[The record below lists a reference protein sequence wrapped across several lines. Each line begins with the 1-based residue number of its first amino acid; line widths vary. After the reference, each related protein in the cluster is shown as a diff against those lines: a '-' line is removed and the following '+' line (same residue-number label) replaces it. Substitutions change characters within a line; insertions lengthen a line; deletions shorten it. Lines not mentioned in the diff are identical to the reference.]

1 MMGCLCQVAFWPGWN
16 FIPEIKAD
24 ILTPGHC
31 RKLHYPLSPSIHPTV
46 AFPFYKENALMS
58 C

>member
-1 MMGCLCQVAFWPGWN
+1 MMGCLCQAAFWPGWN

-31 RKLHYPLSPSIHPTV
+31 RKLHYPLFPIHSSHRCFSIL
-46 AFPFYKENALMS
+46 YENVLMS